1 MALFTYTLS
10 IYAGGSLSTA
20 LRYVPLDSLCW
31 RLCNLAQ
38 AKELN
43 CDSIIDPQQVWLIIV
58 SACQS
63 ALNCRNHFT
72 AEPEPGPA
80 EQDGHI
86 TGPQRDAE
94 EAGAKK

>member
-1 MALFTYTLS
+1 MIQSLTLS
-10 IYAGGSLSTA
+10 RFGS
-20 LRYVPLDSLCW
+20 SL
-31 RLCNLAQ
+31 
-38 AKELN
+38 
-43 CDSIIDPQQVWLIIV
+43 

-63 ALNCRNHFT
+63 ALNCHHHFT

-86 TGPQRDAE
+86 SGPQQYTE